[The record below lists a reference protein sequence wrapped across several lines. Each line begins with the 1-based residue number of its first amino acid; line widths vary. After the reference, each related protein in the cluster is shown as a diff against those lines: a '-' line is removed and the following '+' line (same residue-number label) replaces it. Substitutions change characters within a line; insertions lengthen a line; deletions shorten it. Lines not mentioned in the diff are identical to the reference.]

1 MPAFPVTVSGGF
13 CGLWSHVVSMPHEEN
28 TRSMNA
34 CDAGAAI
41 ASSAKAANLLNASG
55 LFCPKINASGV
66 AFLSAASAR

>member
-1 MPAFPVTVSGGF
+1 
-13 CGLWSHVVSMPHEEN
+13 MPHEEN
-28 TRSMNA
+28 MRSMNA

-41 ASSAKAANLLNASG
+41 TSSAKAANLLNASG